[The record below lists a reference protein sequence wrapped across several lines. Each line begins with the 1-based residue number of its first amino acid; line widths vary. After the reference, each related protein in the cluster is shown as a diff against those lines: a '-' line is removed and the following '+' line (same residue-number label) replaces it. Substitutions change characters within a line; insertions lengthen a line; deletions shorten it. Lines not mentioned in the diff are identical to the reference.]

1 MKLLHA
7 KLPEFIRKM
16 EVAAATAGERPKNY
30 HLEGMENLKTGKL
43 QSLKTGRIENAVEE
57 LARRED
63 IDEIQLLVRPR
74 VPETLHTV
82 IIKGI
87 GKDGKTQKIILE
99 NISILHGPDDL
110 ETFDCGDVED
120 RRAPIDKQG

>member
-1 MKLLHA
+1 MKLLHT

-74 VPETLHTV
+74 VPETLHTEW
-82 IIKGI
+82 
-87 GKDGKTQKIILE
+87 T
-99 NISILHGPDDL
+99 S
-110 ETFDCGDVED
+110 
-120 RRAPIDKQG
+120 

>member
-1 MKLLHA
+1 MKLLHT

-63 IDEIQLLVRPR
+63 IDEIQLLVGR
-74 VPETLHTV
+74 
-82 IIKGI
+82 
-87 GKDGKTQKIILE
+87 
-99 NISILHGPDDL
+99 
-110 ETFDCGDVED
+110 CGDRGRE
-120 RRAPIDKQG
+120 AEKLSCTHT